1 MEMKITNDALLT
13 QLGYNVTEG
22 TLKDL
27 ELIANNTNGFDNIK
41 NHIVALNDHLK
52 HLDAYVA
59 MSSTN
64 PYLKIKIKSEEPQ
77 QIEAAKE
84 EIKKWAEKYKV
95 ELQEVNDKT
104 YYILGVEK

>member
-1 MEMKITNDALLT
+1 MKLTNDALLR
-13 QLGYNVTEG
+13 QLGYNVTEN

-27 ELIANNTNGFDNIK
+27 ESIEKNTNGFDNIK

-52 HLDAYVA
+52 TIDGYVA

-64 PYLKIKIKSEEPQ
+64 PYLKIKIKADEET
-77 QIEAAKE
+77 AVNACLE

-95 ELQEVNDKT
+95 ELKQVNDKT
-104 YYILGVEK
+104 FYILGVK